1 MNEKNMSHIK
11 DALTMPPEITDALL
25 QNCAPPTV
33 RHYRYSR
40 YSRICAAL
48 AAIFCICA
56 AGSTSFAAY
65 NIYQEKQ
72 LAVFMDYDLTQ
83 EEIAAVGDALAQV
96 PDITIRYISGDE
108 AWEQFKTKYLSDDA
122 QLEEL
127 AASMGNPLSHSF
139 NYEVS
144 VRLGADTEAVRDTIS
159 RIDGVRLITTR
170 RALKKANESIIE

>member
-1 MNEKNMSHIK
+1 MNERNMTHIK
-11 DALTMPPEITDALL
+11 ESVTMPPEMADTLL
-25 QNCAPPTV
+25 QNCTQSGA
-33 RHYRYSR
+33 RHCRYSQ
-40 YSRICAAL
+40 YSRICAVL

-83 EEIAAVGDALAQV
+83 EEIAAVGDALAQI

-108 AWEQFKTKYLSDDA
+108 AWEQFKDKYLSDDA
-122 QLEEL
+122 QLEEQ
-127 AASMGNPLSHSF
+127 AASMDNPLSRSF

-144 VRLGADTEAVRDTIS
+144 VRLGADTEAVRDVIS
-159 RIDGVRLITTR
+159 RIDGIRLITTR
-170 RALKKANESIIE
+170 RALREANESIIE